1 MIVNVGSSNEEC
13 RSYLEERFFKLIP
26 LEHIRIW
33 FSSSFN
39 SIIAL
44 PSLRWSL
51 CTHSSSKGGQRSCKG
66 WVRSARL
73 ITGGVPQPYISF
85 RIMSP
90 TLHKAS

>member
-1 MIVNVGSSNEEC
+1 M
-13 RSYLEERFFKLIP
+13 RFFILIP

-33 FSSSFN
+33 FNLSFN

-44 PSLRWSL
+44 PSFRWPL
-51 CTHSSSKGGQRSCKG
+51 CIHSSFKEGQRRCEE
-66 WVRSARL
+66 WERSARL
-73 ITGGVPQPYISF
+73 ITGGAPQPYISL